1 MRRLGQP
8 INDDDEVLQMTIQTV
23 DPDGSGKIGVIL
35 SSFHVVH
42 PKFASFQRH

>member
-23 DPDGSGKIGVIL
+23 DPDGSGKIG
-35 SSFHVVH
+35 
-42 PKFASFQRH
+42 A